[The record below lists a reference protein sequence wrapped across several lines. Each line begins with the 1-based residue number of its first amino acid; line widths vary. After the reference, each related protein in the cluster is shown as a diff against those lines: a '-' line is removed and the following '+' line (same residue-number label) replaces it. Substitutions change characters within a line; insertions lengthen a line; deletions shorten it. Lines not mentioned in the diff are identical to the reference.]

1 MSNRTALVTLLML
14 LGLGAC
20 ALSPQVVT
28 VDPEVTAPSATAG
41 NGTAVALDVVDAR
54 GNPVIGHR
62 GGVYSKTATISTTDD
77 MTATVRRRLSAALE
91 NAGYRVVG
99 AGSAP
104 VLHVE
109 IAGLD
114 YSVNKQEVSREV
126 TTVARINAVFRKGNK
141 TYNNTYTVTRHKKML
156 FAPGEDENAKLINA
170 TLAAALQRLL
180 DDNELLGLIN
190 ATG

>member
-1 MSNRTALVTLLML
+1 MSNRTALVTLIML

-20 ALSPQVVT
+20 ALSPQLVT
-28 VDPEVTAPSATAG
+28 LDPEISAPSATAG
-41 NGTAVALDVVDAR
+41 NGTAVALDVVDTR
-54 GNPVIGHR
+54 SSPVIGHR
-62 GGVYSKTATISTTDD
+62 GGVYSKTATISTTDN
-77 MTATVRRRLSAALE
+77 MLAAVRRRLTAALE

-99 AGSAP
+99 KGSAP
-104 VLHVE
+104 VLRVD

-114 YSVNKQEVSREV
+114 YTVRKQEVSREI

-156 FAPGEDENAKLINA
+156 FVPGEDENAKLINA

-180 DDNELLGLIN
+180 DDNELFGVIN
-190 ATG
+190 AAG

>member
-1 MSNRTALVTLLML
+1 MSNRTALVILFML
-14 LGLGAC
+14 SGLGAC
-20 ALSPQVVT
+20 ALSPQVVKL
-28 VDPEVTAPSATAG
+28 DPDITAPSATVG
-41 NGTAVALDVVDAR
+41 NGTAVALDVVDTR

-62 GGVYSKTATISTTDD
+62 GGVYSKTATISTADD
-77 MTATVRRRLSAALE
+77 MPAAVRRRLSTALE

-99 AGSAP
+99 EGSAP

-114 YSVNKQEVSREV
+114 YTVSRQEVSREV

-156 FAPGEDENAKLINA
+156 FAPGENENSKLINA

-180 DDNELLGLIN
+180 DDNELLGLIS
-190 ATG
+190 AAG